1 MSSESPARIL
11 IVDDEAAQMKALC
24 DTLRDHGYETVGFSG
39 ANSALAALRQKPFDL
54 LLADLMMPEMSGIEL
69 LHSALGTDPNLV
81 GIIMTGQGTIA
92 TAVEAMKT
100 GALDYVLKP
109 FTLSAMLP
117 VLSRALTVRALRMEN
132 AALTRRLQ
140 ERTDELEAA
149 NKELGAFSYS
159 VSHDLQ
165 APIRAI
171 LGFSEMLLNQH
182 APNMSDEGR
191 RLLNIVKGSAK
202 KAAELIEGLLRLSHL
217 GRQPLKKRP
226 VNTLLLVQEVVE
238 DLHKQQ
244 GDRRVEIR
252 VGELPDCIGDPS
264 LLRQVFVNL
273 LSNAVKFTR
282 QKENALIEIGFRRE
296 GAEEVYFVGDNGA
309 GFNMKYTEKLFGA
322 FQRMHSGEEFE
333 GTGVGLS
340 IVERIIRRH
349 GGRIWADST
358 VGKGSIFHFTLPK

>member
-1 MSSESPARIL
+1 MSESPARIL
-11 IVDDEAAQMKALC
+11 IVDDEAAHMKALC

-39 ANSALAALRQKPFDL
+39 ANAALAALRQKPFDL
-54 LLADLMMPEMSGIEL
+54 LLADLMMPEIGGIEL
-69 LHSALGTDPNLV
+69 LHSALETDPNLV
-81 GIIMTGQGTIA
+81 GIIMTGEGTIA

-109 FTLSAMLP
+109 FTLSTMLP

-149 NKELGAFSYS
+149 NKELGAFSFS

-171 LGFSEMLLNQH
+171 LGFSGILLDQH
-182 APNMSDEGR
+182 SPNLSDEGR
-191 RLLNIVKGSAK
+191 RLLNIIQGSAK
-202 KAAELIEGLLRLSHL
+202 KTGELIEGLLRLSHL
-217 GRQPLKKRP
+217 GRQPLMKRP
-226 VNTLLLVQEVVE
+226 VSTSSLVQEVVD
-238 DLHKQQ
+238 DLRKQQ
-244 GDRRVEIR
+244 GDRRIEIQ
-252 VGELPDCIGDPS
+252 VGELPDCIGDQL

-282 QKENALIEIGFRRE
+282 RTENALIEVGFRRE
-296 GAEEVYFVGDNGA
+296 GAEEAYFVRDNGA
-309 GFNMKYTEKLFGA
+309 GFNMQYAEKLFGV
-322 FQRMHSGEEFE
+322 FQRMHSGDEFE

-349 GGRIWADST
+349 GGRIWADSA
-358 VGKGSIFHFTLPK
+358 VDKGTIFSFTLPK